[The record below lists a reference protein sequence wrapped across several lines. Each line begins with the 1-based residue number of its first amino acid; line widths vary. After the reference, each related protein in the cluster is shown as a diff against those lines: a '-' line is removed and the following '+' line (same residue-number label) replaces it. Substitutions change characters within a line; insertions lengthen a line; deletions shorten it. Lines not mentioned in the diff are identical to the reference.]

1 MKRYCLAAMVLA
13 LALLLLGVP
22 GQSYAL
28 SSEEIEDRIEE
39 LEEQQAQLQEQTAAL
54 EAQLD
59 QNVSDMQDMVL
70 QKNLLDQQI
79 VLLHAQISNTNEQIA
94 VYAQRIADSQDELD
108 AAQARFEELN
118 EKYRLR
124 IRTMEEAGELSYW
137 AVLFQANSFMDLLD
151 RIDMIQEIAAADRQ
165 RLLEL
170 QDAAKAVQ
178 EAQQALLEHKELLE
192 AVRLEQ
198 QKSQQT
204 MEAKRA
210 EADQLL
216 RQLVAQGMEYEAL
229 LDDSEEKQES
239 LMEQLAQAEQD
250 LEEALARE
258 EAARIP
264 SVSEEGWMTP
274 VTSYRLTSPF
284 GMRDHPILG
293 YPRMHNGVDM
303 ACPAMTPIYAS
314 RSGVVSVAAYQADG
328 AGNYVQLNHGDGYRS
343 IYMHMTYYTVS
354 VGQYVQQGQIIGYV
368 GNTGLSKGDHLHF
381 GISYNGTYVNPM
393 EYL

>member
-1 MKRYCLAAMVLA
+1 MKRYCLTAMVLA
-13 LALLLLGVP
+13 LALLLTGAPV
-22 GQSYAL
+22 QSYAL
-28 SSEEIEDRIEE
+28 SSEEIEEQIEE

-59 QNVSDMQDMVL
+59 QNLSDMQDMVL

-79 VLLHAQISNTNEQIA
+79 VLLHAQISNTDAQLA
-94 VYAQRIADSQDELD
+94 VYAQRIADSQDQLD
-108 AAQARFEELN
+108 AAQVRFEELN

-124 IRTMEEAGELSYW
+124 IRAMEEAGELSYW

-165 RLLEL
+165 RLVEL
-170 QDAAKAVQ
+170 QEAAEAVQ
-178 EAQQALLEHKELLE
+178 QAQQALLEQKKLLE
-192 AVRLEQ
+192 GVRLEQ
-198 QKSQQT
+198 QAAQQT
-204 MEAKRA
+204 MEAKRT

-216 RQLVAQGMEYEAL
+216 RQMVAQGMEYEAL
-229 LDDSEEKQES
+229 LDASEEKQEA
-239 LMEQLAQAEQD
+239 LMEQLAQAEQE
-250 LEEALARE
+250 LEEALAKE
-258 EAARIP
+258 EAEKIP